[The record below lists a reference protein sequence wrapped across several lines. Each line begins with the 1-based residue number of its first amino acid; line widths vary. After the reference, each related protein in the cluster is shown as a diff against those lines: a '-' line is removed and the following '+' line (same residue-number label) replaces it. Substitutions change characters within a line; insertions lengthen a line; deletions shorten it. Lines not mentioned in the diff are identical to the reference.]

1 MIPTEK
7 TLESKNELQKL
18 NLNLS
23 AKCNTA
29 DINTCKE
36 NFILKLDEKFK
47 LAIEKE
53 PKINSLCEN
62 NNLSYDIAE
71 ADTKRCTEANIT
83 TESQLEDKKIT
94 SHGEEELVILFQ
106 KDQAKEIKGKSSK
119 KEKIFKIKKYVKY
132 NKFLQEICSD
142 EEISEN
148 EKKVYAEPQSK
159 KISPVSKVNFSKLSP
174 EEKDDRLKNIA
185 KLVKR
190 LRRKVRTLEN
200 KVRFNATKLLNKHI
214 CNKLG
219 INTKNKYVLPEFHFD
234 FEKVVK
240 CLKKIRN
247 FEEFEYD
254 DQKHLIENII
264 NLISEDKLKVDSLKY
279 KKICSIIRMLIPKE
293 KIKYISKKDSKI
305 TVAFPET
312 EVYITNKEYLKLAK
326 YKDNE
331 DIMRTA
337 LGVYDQTK
345 EKVIKITTEEP
356 CKNVNESIKYLCNLN
371 NFNNNQS
378 YNNNIPNQKEDD
390 NLNLPN
396 YLFNNSNSLNT
407 NNNMN
412 NLLGTIPNSFNF
424 NSNSSK
430 NEVSI
435 PTMNMSIPLNNAS
448 AFQNFN
454 PVLANA
460 LLQHKS
466 LNSVD
471 INQFSNMNNLNNINL
486 MNYGND
492 PSNQLKLWLLNNKN
506 NNSNLQQFMLN
517 CYPNIYNNAA
527 NLTDNKQSGN
537 MLNQHIKNDNQSV
550 GMGFMYPNILNPFS
564 NTSSNA
570 NSNQNQNAGEKNFIL
585 K

>member
-1 MIPTEK
+1 MIPKDK
-7 TLESKNELQKL
+7 TLESNNEFQKL
-18 NLNLS
+18 NSNLS
-23 AKCNTA
+23 AKCNTT
-29 DINTCKE
+29 DINICKE

-53 PKINSLCEN
+53 PKIKSLCEN
-62 NNLSYDIAE
+62 NNLSYDTAG
-71 ADTKRCTEANIT
+71 AATKRCTEANIT
-83 TESQLEDKKIT
+83 TESQVEEKKFT
-94 SHGEEELVILFQ
+94 SQDQGELLILLHN
-106 KDQAKEIKGKSSK
+106 DQAKEIKGKSSK

-142 EEISEN
+142 EELSEN
-148 EKKVYAEPQSK
+148 EKKVYTEPLSK
-159 KISPVSKVNFSKLSP
+159 KISPFSKVNFSKLSP
-174 EEKDDRLKNIA
+174 EEKDDRLKNLA

-240 CLKKIRN
+240 SLRKIRN

-264 NLISEDKLKVDSLKY
+264 NLISEENLKIESLQY
-279 KKICSIIRMLIPKE
+279 KKLCSIIRMLLPKE

-312 EVYITNKEYLKLAK
+312 EVFITNKEYLKLAK

-356 CKNVNESIKYLCNLN
+356 CKYVNESIKYLYNSS
-371 NFNNNQS
+371 NFNNNQTYS
-378 YNNNIPNQKEDD
+378 NNTSNQNDD
-390 NLNLPN
+390 KNFSHNLPN
-396 YLFNNSNSLNT
+396 YLFNNPNSLII

-412 NLLGTIPNSFNF
+412 NMLGTMPSSFNLNT
-424 NSNSSK
+424 NSR
-430 NEVSI
+430 NEVPI
-435 PTMNMSIPLNNAS
+435 PTRNINIPMNNSS
-448 AFQNFN
+448 AFQDFN
-454 PVLANA
+454 PVMANA
-460 LLQHKS
+460 LLQQKS
-466 LNSVD
+466 MNTVD
-471 INQFSNMNNLNNINL
+471 MNQFSNMNNLYNYNF

-492 PSNQLKLWLLNNKN
+492 PSNQLKLWLMNKN
-506 NNSNLQQFMLN
+506 NNSNLQQLLFN

-527 NLTDNKQSGN
+527 NLTENNQSGN
-537 MLNQHIKNDNQSV
+537 MLNHQMRNDNQSV
-550 GMGFMYPNILNPFS
+550 GMGFMYPNMLNPFS
-564 NTSSNA
+564 NTNSNA
-570 NSNQNQNAGEKNFIL
+570 NGNQNQNTSEKNFIL